1 MAELS
6 LAPHWM
12 ITASDLWNHGDTK
25 THYYQGQL
33 TYSLDSHRIQL
44 GYGRTRAGYNCSGGV
59 CRFVPATRGFTLSYN
74 YNF

>member
-1 MAELS
+1 
-6 LAPHWM
+6 M
-12 ITASDLWNHGDTK
+12 ITAIVLRNPGDTK

-59 CRFVPATRGFTLSYN
+59 CRYVPASKGFSPSY
-74 YNF
+74 YFNF